1 MINEWQPSA
10 AVDLSVLKSFIPYG
24 QEILQQPVDL
34 AKTLA
39 SSTQKQAQSWLK
51 LSEEDWRPALQA
63 LNINELF
70 PLAAFFTLAEKQ
82 LNGWQCGDSNPAIW
96 IFRYLRSEQA
106 LPEKEKIRQLK
117 QLTDNRFIPYGSVL

>member
-10 AVDLSVLKSFIPYG
+10 AVDLNVLKSFIPYG
-24 QEILQQPVDL
+24 QDILQQPVDL
-34 AKTLA
+34 TKIVAATA
-39 SSTQKQAQSWLK
+39 QQQAQSWLK
-51 LSEEDWRPALQA
+51 LSEKEWQPALQA
-63 LNINELF
+63 LKKDELF

-96 IFRYLRSEQA
+96 IFRYLRSEQT
-106 LPEKEKIRQLK
+106 LPEKEHIRKLK